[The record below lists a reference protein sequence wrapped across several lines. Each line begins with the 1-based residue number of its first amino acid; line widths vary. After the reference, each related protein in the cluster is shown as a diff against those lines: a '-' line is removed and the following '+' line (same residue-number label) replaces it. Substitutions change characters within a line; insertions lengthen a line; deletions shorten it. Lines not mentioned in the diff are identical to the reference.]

1 MCETTIN
8 QFWKRLDRKHSWTGN
23 THLLT
28 DTPLDFGLSTWSKK
42 VISRN
47 HFLKPKFCPMRPSS
61 LENSPTTIW
70 AAFKPW
76 PVLCSKT
83 NPRYEHR
90 ICSYQSHPIT
100 GWGWQ
105 MCLEFA
111 GVIWSGTEETWWIE
125 WCSSKP
131 TLFILRQ
138 HALICHV
145 SYPHPL
151 NKWNMSHVCQTP
163 FDLLTQWFTN
173 ITPHWRVKVCFG
185 YSAFDFWEI
194 LTEDQPTSG
203 LPLRCFSFESQ
214 SRYMNF
220 MNLEYL
226 RISSQCQKV
235 QKLSSKKHHHSK
247 IMSSKKN
254 IVKWCRK
261 MP

>member
-8 QFWKRLDRKHSWTGN
+8 QFWQRLDRKHSWTGN

-70 AAFKPW
+70 VAAFKPW

-173 ITPHWRVKVCFG
+173 ISPQGSKFAWVFSIRLLGNLNRGPANLWVAVAMFFFRVTKQVH
-185 YSAFDFWEI
+185 EI
-194 LTEDQPTSG
+194 HEL
-203 LPLRCFSFESQ
+203 
-214 SRYMNF
+214 
-220 MNLEYL
+220 
-226 RISSQCQKV
+226 
-235 QKLSSKKHHHSK
+235 
-247 IMSSKKN
+247 
-254 IVKWCRK
+254 
-261 MP
+261 